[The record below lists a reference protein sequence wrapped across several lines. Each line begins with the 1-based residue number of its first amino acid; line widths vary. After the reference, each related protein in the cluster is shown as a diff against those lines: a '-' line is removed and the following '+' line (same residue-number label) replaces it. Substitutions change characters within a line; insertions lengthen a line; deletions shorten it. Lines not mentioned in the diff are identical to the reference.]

1 MKAAAQPTQETS
13 RHGQVENDLVGY
25 EERRN
30 IESFKQD
37 LSCSLSARRN
47 QSYHN
52 KKLKGRSVEMRDED
66 ISTHLFFL
74 GFIGVSVRSRG

>member
-37 LSCSLSARRN
+37 LSCSLSLLAEIN
-47 QSYHN
+47 LITTKS
-52 KKLKGRSVEMRDED
+52 
-66 ISTHLFFL
+66 
-74 GFIGVSVRSRG
+74 SRAAASK